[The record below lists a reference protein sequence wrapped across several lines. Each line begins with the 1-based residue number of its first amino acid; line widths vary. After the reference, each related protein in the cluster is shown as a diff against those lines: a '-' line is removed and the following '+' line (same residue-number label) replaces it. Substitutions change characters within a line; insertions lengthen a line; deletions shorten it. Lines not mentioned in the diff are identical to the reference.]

1 MQAKKPGL
9 NRAGLHRFSQSTA
22 EGFWLVG
29 GNGRLLEVNKAYEE
43 MSGYTSHELLGV
55 PVIEFDAGDGPGGI
69 TAQIARI
76 HDGGSGVFETRHR
89 RKDGSVFDIEMS
101 VTLLAES
108 GGQLVCLC
116 RDITFRKQTE
126 AALRRNVE
134 IQSVVH
140 KIARASAEAD
150 SLKELYVTAQSLADA
165 LLPTQN
171 FQINLLDEVS
181 QQILVYDSKQANG
194 AFLPQRPVGKGLTE
208 YVARLGVA
216 VHLTP
221 SELKRLGETGEVIPD
236 CDGVLEWMGA
246 PLGDSTGK
254 VFGVVA
260 LCLNEKNQH
269 FHPDDIRILSIV
281 AVQLSQAIERKKIE
295 EALRTSEAKFRNLI
309 KALPLPLA
317 IINKAGKHTYVNERF
332 EQFFGYSYEDIST
345 REKWRAAAFPDENY
359 RQWAV
364 KAWKAAVERMVS
376 KARNIEQVEYNITC
390 KNGAVCSVIA
400 SCSPLGEDVV
410 ATFTDISERRR
421 YEQLLKKTYE
431 RRRKNELMNELI
443 QDGAPSKK
451 IVHESA
457 QVMGA
462 KILEPFSCLLIVIDE
477 YQGESGACW
486 QKHMTEYQLLLD
498 SILDVLE
505 DDNRVSWN
513 SQDGIGVLS
522 FGLAAAEI
530 SKDKQKKIADQCR
543 SLITI
548 KAPEIKIS
556 IGIAEPA
563 ANMSAL
569 GAQYRQARTAVT
581 AGRKVWPELNTYH
594 YLDLG
599 VFQLLSSFTD
609 ENQIV
614 GYIERTLGKLLR
626 YDKRKRAAYMDTL
639 ELILMS
645 DNLKANAD
653 KLSIHYHTLMFRKH
667 RLEQILEV
675 SFDDYSARLAILN
688 AVHLLKLRKT

>member
-1 MQAKKPGL
+1 MQSKRPGL
-9 NRAGLHRFSQSTA
+9 NRVGLHRFSQSTA
-22 EGFWLVG
+22 EGFWLVD

-43 MSGYTSHELLGV
+43 MSGYTLHELLGV
-55 PVIEFDAGDGPGGI
+55 PVTELDAGDGSENI
-69 TAQIARI
+69 TAQIRRM
-76 HDGGSGVFETRHR
+76 HDGGSVIFETRHR
-89 RKDGSVFDIEMS
+89 RKDGSIFDIEMS

-140 KIARASAEAD
+140 KIARASAEAE

-165 LLPTQN
+165 LFPTQS

-194 AFLPQRPVGKGLTE
+194 TFLPQRPIGKGLTE

-246 PLGDSTGK
+246 PLGDSMGK
-254 VFGVVA
+254 VFGVVE
-260 LCLNEKNQH
+260 LCLNGKNQH
-269 FHPDDIRILSIV
+269 FHSDDIRILSIV
-281 AVQLSQAIERKKIE
+281 AVQLSQAVERKKIE
-295 EALRTSEAKFRNLI
+295 EALRASEAKFRNLI

-317 IINKAGKHTYVNERF
+317 IINKAGEHTYVNERF

-345 REKWRAAAFPDENY
+345 REKWRAAAFPEENY

-364 KAWKAAVERMVS
+364 KAWKAAVGRMVS

-400 SCSPLGEDVV
+400 SCSPLGEDII

-451 IVHESA
+451 MCMKA
-457 QVMGA
+457 RKFGA

-477 YQGESGACW
+477 YQGKSGACW

-599 VFQLLSSFTD
+599 VFQLLSSFTMKT
-609 ENQIV
+609 NRWLL
-614 GYIERTLGKLLR
+614 ERTLGKLLR
-626 YDKRKRAAYMDTL
+626 YDKKKRAAYMDTL

-645 DNLKANAD
+645 DNLKANAE

-675 SFDDYSARLAILN
+675 SFDDYSTRLAILN
-688 AVHLLKLRKT
+688 AVHLLKLLKT